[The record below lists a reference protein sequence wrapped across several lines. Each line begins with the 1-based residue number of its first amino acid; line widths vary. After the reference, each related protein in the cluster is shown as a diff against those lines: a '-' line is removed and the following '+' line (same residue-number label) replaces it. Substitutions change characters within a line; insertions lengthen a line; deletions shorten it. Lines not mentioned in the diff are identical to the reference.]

1 MSFRTLSTLWEESK
15 AQHHADAEVRAS
27 EFRKAFEK
35 TWSLLRRPLF
45 YAMLILLVFPPFRRR
60 FTVERNAVRTKLAK
74 IVAEYAPQI
83 RAELVR
89 WEDGFNQWEEENSGP
104 SLCGSGSAFRKEKEG
119 RDRARQ
125 LSAEMLEK
133 IGAIP
138 QYDWHFHPIEN
149 PAKMVENP
157 YPGFLTS
164 ERARNYCDCLVRAFG
179 SC

>member
-1 MSFRTLSTLWEESK
+1 MSTSTFSRLWEESK
-15 AQHHADAEVRAS
+15 AQHHADADARAS

-35 TWSLLRRPLF
+35 TWSLLRRPFF
-45 YAMLILLVFPPFRRR
+45 YLMLIPFIFSPFRRR
-60 FTVERNAVRTKLAK
+60 FTAKRKAIRAELTK
-74 IVAEYAPQI
+74 IVAEYVPQI

-89 WEDGFNQWEEENSGP
+89 WEDGFNQWEAENSSP
-104 SLCGSGSAFRKEKEG
+104 SLCGSGNALCKEKEG
-119 RDRARQ
+119 KEQARK

-133 IGAIP
+133 INAIP

-164 ERARNYCDCLVRAFG
+164 ERARNYCDCLVRAFN
-179 SC
+179 